1 MTEVEGIHD
10 NSNTEIEQPNQKRI
24 KLNERRGG
32 IKLEVGFGNILSL
45 VLRKN
50 NCSNHLV
57 NIYKI
62 TQEQEEP
69 AQYN

>member
-10 NSNTEIEQPNQKRI
+10 NSNTEIEQLNQKRI

-50 NCSNHLV
+50 NCSNHLA

>member
-10 NSNTEIEQPNQKRI
+10 NSNTEIEQLNQKRI

-45 VLRKN
+45 VLRK
-50 NCSNHLV
+50 
-57 NIYKI
+57 
-62 TQEQEEP
+62 
-69 AQYN
+69 